1 MPINGLRPDMKRKNG
16 ENVPAAVRIG
26 SPSVP
31 RCLCIGQGVTFV
43 KLMLSDGVALYPCA
57 CRCRDP
63 EPSILGN
70 RQCTPCAYPRPP
82 VRWGNPRLQAMRIE
96 HEAAYRTGDNLQA
109 MYPMLIST
117 SGPQQGRS
125 PCAMHHLRV
134 SMRDP
139 AMAAQAIGGFPGLPS
154 VGGQME
160 RYGDLCGCYTAYRA
174 HSAESGMMMS
184 MDGNMLITGKIL
196 MPHMR
201 SPVATKMTPP
211 QAVKSPSMPGVIYGA
226 REAAEA

>member
-1 MPINGLRPDMKRKNG
+1 MRGFPHQAHAGCGRIPFMPINGLHPDMKRKNG

-26 SPSVP
+26 SLSVP

-43 KLMLSDGVALYPCA
+43 KLMLSDGVAMCPCA
-57 CRCRDP
+57 CRRRDP

-139 AMAAQAIGGFPGLPS
+139 AMAAQAIGGFQTSHPLEGKW
-154 VGGQME
+154 
-160 RYGDLCGCYTAYRA
+160 
-174 HSAESGMMMS
+174 SGM
-184 MDGNMLITGKIL
+184 GIWAA
-196 MPHMR
+196 
-201 SPVATKMTPP
+201 ATRHTAPT
-211 QAVKSPSMPGVIYGA
+211 A
-226 REAAEA
+226 RRAA

>member
-1 MPINGLRPDMKRKNG
+1 
-16 ENVPAAVRIG
+16 
-26 SPSVP
+26 
-31 RCLCIGQGVTFV
+31 
-43 KLMLSDGVALYPCA
+43 
-57 CRCRDP
+57 
-63 EPSILGN
+63 
-70 RQCTPCAYPRPP
+70 
-82 VRWGNPRLQAMRIE
+82 MRIE

-125 PCAMHHLRV
+125 LCAMHHLRV